1 MLGGSYPCS
10 ISEDK
15 IERQA
20 NPARTIANLSMPSIA
35 MFARYKSLWAHRS
48 LWAHS
53 YLREH
58 VSLLGDDAFV
68 FCLQAFIVQLST
80 SQQNQRGFGSRVRP

>member
-1 MLGGSYPCS
+1 MVGGSYHCS

-20 NPARTIANLSMPSIA
+20 NSARSIANLSMPSTVW
-35 MFARYKSLWAHRS
+35 FARCKSLWAHR
-48 LWAHS
+48 
-53 YLREH
+53 YLGEH

-68 FCLQAFIVQLST
+68 FCLQAFILRLST
-80 SQQNQRGFGSRVRP
+80 SEWNQRGFGSRVRP